1 MVLVSQ
7 TRGVEVTR
15 YDGIETGDSSYHS
28 RSILVYVIYSMGIGC
43 YYGCRC
49 RSSHKQSMLQVSST
63 YKSVL
68 CVEPVTLNVLYW
80 AHVRGQLQLESMSL
94 GVDP

>member
-1 MVLVSQ
+1 
-7 TRGVEVTR
+7 
-15 YDGIETGDSSYHS
+15 
-28 RSILVYVIYSMGIGC
+28 
-43 YYGCRC
+43 
-49 RSSHKQSMLQVSST
+49 MLQVSST

-80 AHVRGQLQLESMSL
+80 AHFRGQLQLESMSL